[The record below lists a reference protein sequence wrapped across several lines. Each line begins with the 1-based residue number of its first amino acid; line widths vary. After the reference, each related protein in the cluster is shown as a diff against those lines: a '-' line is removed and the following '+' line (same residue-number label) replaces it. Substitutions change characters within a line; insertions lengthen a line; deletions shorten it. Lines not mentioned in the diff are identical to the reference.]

1 MVQSLYI
8 SHFQIVSFKIVN
20 IQMITLIP
28 YLRIHIGFLPVNQE
42 QTTKYLPPAKLLIY
56 TLKSLTEPGLD
67 KNTFSQV
74 IVNNAPGLM
83 KSTSFFQNFG
93 IFSLTYT

>member
-1 MVQSLYI
+1 LACYQL
-8 SHFQIVSFKIVN
+8 
-20 IQMITLIP
+20 
-28 YLRIHIGFLPVNQE
+28 VNQE
-42 QTTKYLPPAKLLIY
+42 QTTKYLPSAKLLIY
-56 TLKSLTEPGLD
+56 TLKSFTEPGLD

-93 IFSLTYT
+93 IFSLTYV